1 MRTRSVG
8 IDKEATIQMLVCI
21 DWMETS
27 GRTPEP
33 LPSLSDTALRNAK
46 AVRIPEHVVTLG
58 SWAFDRCLRMIL
70 VEIPNSGPSFGSF
83 GPDTDSQGPPL
94 AELGG
99 GRGAEEQGNDS
110 IATSALKA
118 VKVDSTLGRREGQG
132 PALQNAQICEPEV
145 LNTECTSEDQPEPLV
160 GLPRAGV
167 RTRLARFQ
175 GLEYQLY
182 LPSTWRDDAP
192 PRTYPVVV
200 FLHGA
205 GDGKFSVMNSQSLP
219 RLLTRNQSTCFDHR
233 TCWCLPKEYERA
245 TAMKEAPIQSPEA
258 FLSEEEDLWSPMAS
272 CNFAQTFPAITV
284 MPQGWTVGQRIGW
297 SFERLQKVK
306 QLTQHV
312 LQTYHGDPARVSLTG
327 QSAGGAGAWRFAVD
341 FGQLW
346 SSVSVVCAPAPP
358 QLAQELE
365 GLPIWVI
372 GDAGDGE
379 RGNDALVEALKR
391 RHTGLVRYTRY
402 TKAPPPPDPKYN
414 FMLGHGSYDLIY
426 RDPRLWQ
433 WALDQQRPSA
443 VDAWKDRSPR
453 VRSRCRAGEVPDGH
467 KSRCEL
473 ANMESKIL
481 GWLEPSCL
489 EALLQ
494 RGLALLELGRPS
506 AADHVLREGLQADG
520 SAVLARSAP
529 ESQEVLDQ
537 LETYLKDEALLQ
549 QVQKLRE
556 TGNEHVRQGRYA
568 DASWCYEDCLQVLW
582 GKDLIFPSEVK
593 ERAQR
598 AVTGLWRQIRAA
610 ETAVLTNLSLCCL
623 QGEVDWAPSPERA
636 MQLCEIALTYDPDHV
651 KDAEAVLTS
660 AARKRPQDASLR
672 QDLKRAQHRA
682 DEVRRKARDWE
693 REAFRDLFERLPGFA
708 TPEACNGE
716 DQEDRWPETQF
727 PTPQKCLGTQE
738 VQDYVTHLSESLQQ
752 EGEAAYMMELL
763 YTIRHAVEMQW
774 GSGSGKQLPRIVPL
788 VQALTRSMGV
798 VKTHEPGKGQRCLA
812 SYLVGL
818 QPEKPLHDS
827 ADGPLAFCQPLEE
840 AVETFLSELKH
851 HEKHQQDLWEALW
864 NGQGEALMWHCVPLV
879 RRGSWTAGAA
889 FARTCAALSAVALRP
904 FEAGFARVEPMGVL
918 RHEANTNY
926 VLTVHLIL
934 ELKAPGSYV
943 AHVGEQ
949 SRSLEEGVLVF
960 DPSYTHS
967 MENTS
972 QAELLVFYCHFYH
985 PGISEVERYALLL
998 LAQLME
1004 MLQSSGMVKGTTLAP
1019 ARGL

>member
-1 MRTRSVG
+1 
-8 IDKEATIQMLVCI
+8 
-21 DWMETS
+21 
-27 GRTPEP
+27 
-33 LPSLSDTALRNAK
+33 
-46 AVRIPEHVVTLG
+46 
-58 SWAFDRCLRMIL
+58 
-70 VEIPNSGPSFGSF
+70 
-83 GPDTDSQGPPL
+83 
-94 AELGG
+94 
-99 GRGAEEQGNDS
+99 
-110 IATSALKA
+110 
-118 VKVDSTLGRREGQG
+118 
-132 PALQNAQICEPEV
+132 
-145 LNTECTSEDQPEPLV
+145 
-160 GLPRAGV
+160 
-167 RTRLARFQ
+167 
-175 GLEYQLY
+175 
-182 LPSTWRDDAP
+182 
-192 PRTYPVVV
+192 
-200 FLHGA
+200 
-205 GDGKFSVMNSQSLP
+205 
-219 RLLTRNQSTCFDHR
+219 
-233 TCWCLPKEYERA
+233 
-245 TAMKEAPIQSPEA
+245 MKEAPIQSPEA

-365 GLPIWVI
+365 DRDKPGLPIWVI

-379 RGNDALVEALKR
+379 RGNDAL
-391 RHTGLVRYTRY
+391 
-402 TKAPPPPDPKYN
+402 YN

-443 VDAWKDRSPR
+443 
-453 VRSRCRAGEVPDGH
+453 
-467 KSRCEL
+467 
-473 ANMESKIL
+473 
-481 GWLEPSCL
+481 EPSCL

-506 AADHVLREGLQADG
+506 AADHVLRERTTGDRRHSEGLQADG

-651 KDAEAVLTS
+651 KAMRRMAHAFMALQRYEDAEAVLTS

-738 VQDYVTHLSESLQQ
+738 AHRSSLW
-752 EGEAAYMMELL
+752 
-763 YTIRHAVEMQW
+763 VDMQA
-774 GSGSGKQLPRIVPL
+774 KNYRKEVK
-788 VQALTRSMGV
+788 RSV
-798 VKTHEPGKGQRCLA
+798 
-812 SYLVGL
+812 
-818 QPEKPLHDS
+818 
-827 ADGPLAFCQPLEE
+827 
-840 AVETFLSELKH
+840 
-851 HEKHQQDLWEALW
+851 
-864 NGQGEALMWHCVPLV
+864 
-879 RRGSWTAGAA
+879 
-889 FARTCAALSAVALRP
+889 
-904 FEAGFARVEPMGVL
+904 
-918 RHEANTNY
+918 
-926 VLTVHLIL
+926 
-934 ELKAPGSYV
+934 
-943 AHVGEQ
+943 
-949 SRSLEEGVLVF
+949 
-960 DPSYTHS
+960 
-967 MENTS
+967 
-972 QAELLVFYCHFYH
+972 
-985 PGISEVERYALLL
+985 
-998 LAQLME
+998 
-1004 MLQSSGMVKGTTLAP
+1004 
-1019 ARGL
+1019 